1 MEIWSLTRFAPGEEP
16 PTPPLPERWESDDE
30 RWPPIPRQ
38 DFSNLPKQ
46 QRGLHSLGFEYLRI
60 SEQAEGHISNLHRT
74 IDGYLA
80 GLSHRKLRKAV
91 EALNVNPLEQPIVD
105 LGL

>member
-1 MEIWSLTRFAPGEEP
+1 MEIWSLTRFAPGQEP
-16 PTPPLPERWESDDE
+16 EAPPVPEAWAPDDK

-38 DFSNLPKQ
+38 DFGNLPRQ
-46 QRGLHSLGFEYLRI
+46 QRGLHALGFEYMRL
-60 SEQAEGHISNLHRT
+60 SETGEGHISNLHRT
-74 IDGYLA
+74 IDAFLA
-80 GLSHRKLRKAV
+80 GAPHKRLRKAL